1 MSKGKGK
8 VILRDP
14 RATTVYLQMKRPKSI
29 IKGLGL
35 GVDGDVQRF
44 HTENVLKR
52 IKRYMPFQS
61 GYLYKLTEIQTD
73 LNRPVI
79 ITKAPQAEYLF
90 VGEKL
95 VNAKTGKGPG
105 VIPGIGPRWRFGT
118 VLKRSGTPLKYF
130 KGKNPNAG
138 PRWDRALSAA
148 EGKAMA
154 ADIQRYL
161 ARRKHR

>member
-29 IKGLGL
+29 IRGLGL

-44 HTENVLKR
+44 HTANVLKR

-61 GYLYKLTEIQTD
+61 GYLYKLTVAQTIVS
-73 LNRPVI
+73 RPVI
-79 ITKAPQAEYLF
+79 ITQAPQAEYLF
-90 VGEKL
+90 EGKKM

-105 VIPGIGPRWRFGT
+105 VIPGIGPRYRKGT
-118 VLKRSGTPLKYF
+118 VLKRTETPLEYF

-138 PRWDRALSAA
+138 PRWDQALSAA

-161 ARRKHR
+161 ARRKSR